1 MNEQHKREDAQLVLA
16 ALLTAVRR
24 FGDGD
29 RAMLLATDIE
39 CALSALSEE
48 GTVSMPERITVHYP
62 RTRSSLDFGNK
73 AAQRNRAINTIR
85 QMIHYAET
93 EPVICQ
99 TPQITGR
106 LVEIFNKVDEEL
118 QKSKPKYKQ
127 VVVVDEN
134 DDVLAVIGDDEIIE
148 RDGCRVVL
156 S

>member
-62 RTRSSLDFGNK
+62 RTRSSLDFGNRRSAK
-73 AAQRNRAINTIR
+73 PSKFLGYRK
-85 QMIHYAET
+85 
-93 EPVICQ
+93 VIF
-99 TPQITGR
+99 R
-106 LVEIFNKVDEEL
+106 YIFSV
-118 QKSKPKYKQ
+118 
-127 VVVVDEN
+127 
-134 DDVLAVIGDDEIIE
+134 
-148 RDGCRVVL
+148 
-156 S
+156 